1 MVIKKDGSFIHSE
14 TREAIKVGSP
24 EKMSKSKKNVIDPD
38 TIIKE
43 YGADTA
49 RWFVLSDSPPD
60 RDIFWSESGVEAA
73 GKFIRKIWKTI
84 LHLADLSKRGKDQIN
99 STSEELKIKNHKTLS
114 KVSKELNDLNFNKA
128 IASLYSFIG
137 DISKIKNDDNI
148 SSSVLKETVNF
159 LIIMLNPITPHLAE
173 EAWKQTSNKKTLVSD
188 ESWPKHDSELV
199 KESQLII
206 PIQING
212 KKRSEIK
219 VSADMDK
226 SELEELVLNAE
237 EVKAIINDSHVKKI
251 IVVPGRIINI
261 VL

>member
-1 MVIKKDGSFIHSE
+1 MV
-14 TREAIKVGSP
+14 
-24 EKMSKSKKNVIDPD
+24 
-38 TIIKE
+38 
-43 YGADTA
+43 
-49 RWFVLSDSPPD
+49 
-60 RDIFWSESGVEAA
+60 
-73 GKFIRKIWKTI
+73 
-84 LHLADLSKRGKDQIN
+84 
-99 STSEELKIKNHKTLS
+99 
-114 KVSKELNDLNFNKA
+114 
-128 IASLYSFIG
+128 
-137 DISKIKNDDNI
+137 
-148 SSSVLKETVNF
+148 
-159 LIIMLNPITPHLAE
+159 LAE
-173 EAWKQTSNKKTLVSD
+173 HLDKILNIFQNLEEDPQQTSNKKTLVSD

>member
-1 MVIKKDGSFIHSE
+1 M
-14 TREAIKVGSP
+14 
-24 EKMSKSKKNVIDPD
+24 
-38 TIIKE
+38 
-43 YGADTA
+43 
-49 RWFVLSDSPPD
+49 
-60 RDIFWSESGVEAA
+60 
-73 GKFIRKIWKTI
+73 
-84 LHLADLSKRGKDQIN
+84 
-99 STSEELKIKNHKTLS
+99 KIKNHKTLS